1 MGNLCFLTAP
11 VCVCPLLLTFGTTI
25 AKNNFSFV
33 LHYLMASDAFGVFC
47 IQYCTVL
54 IVYIYINI
62 YKSILLFYKKM
73 EMNEIYAECGGYT
86 GIVAAG
92 KHE

>member
-1 MGNLCFLTAP
+1 
-11 VCVCPLLLTFGTTI
+11 
-25 AKNNFSFV
+25 
-33 LHYLMASDAFGVFC
+33 MASAFGFFC

-54 IVYIYINI
+54 IVYIYKYI
-62 YKSILLFYKKM
+62 KVFYYFIKKM